1 MPTVMQRLPAT
12 VVLALGFLV
21 IFMWQLAISN
31 SPAVAARGLP
41 YYITCGVV
49 ASGLSAYLIVIAAIY
64 IAQLARE

>member
-1 MPTVMQRLPAT
+1 MPTVIQRLPAT
-12 VVLALGFLV
+12 IALAFGFFV

-31 SPAVAARGLP
+31 SPAVAAKGLF
-41 YYITCGVV
+41 YYIICGVI